1 MSDDHGA
8 LLRWRLA
15 LGPKAE
21 QASAALT
28 LGPLDPGARYG
39 DLDDALDVVYG
50 DARAGGR
57 GKKGAW
63 VPKWLARVRALFR
76 HDVVA
81 LVQKDAIERRGLVAL
96 LFEPETLPYLEK
108 NVDLVATIVAA
119 KDLVPDEAK
128 ALAREIVGEVVEKLR
143 TQFASAT
150 RSAVLGALRRGT
162 RSPLPLAANVDW
174 TRTIR
179 ENLGGWDAERRRLV
193 ARQFRFSA
201 RQRRRAE
208 WDVIL
213 VVDQSGSMAESVVY
227 ASVMAA
233 IFASLDV
240 LCTKLVVFDTE
251 VVDLTPMLADP
262 VEVLFTA
269 QLGGGT
275 DIGRAIAYAETLVE
289 RPERTLM
296 VLISDLF
303 DGGDTPDLLARVRR
317 LVDSRVKVLGL
328 LALSDGGRPAHDA
341 ALAAT
346 LASMGVPC
354 FACTPGLLAEVMG
367 RVLQGQEVG
376 TLADG
381 SRAGAR

>member
-1 MSDDHGA
+1 MTDDQKA

-21 QASAALT
+21 QTNPALT
-28 LGPLDPGARYG
+28 LGPLDPGAAFG
-39 DLDDALDVVYG
+39 DLDDVLEVVYG
-50 DARAGGR
+50 ERRRGGR
-57 GKKGAW
+57 GRGGAW
-63 VPKWLARVRALFR
+63 LPQWLERVRGLFR

-81 LVQKDAIERRGLVAL
+81 LVQKDAIERLGLVSL

-128 ALAREIVGEVVEKLR
+128 AMAREIVAEVVEGLR
-143 TQFASAT
+143 AQFASEVRT
-150 RSAVLGALRRGT
+150 AVLGALRRGT

-174 TRTIR
+174 KRTIR
-179 ENLGGWDAERRRLV
+179 ENLGGWDSARKRLL
-193 ARQFRFSA
+193 ARQFRFNA

-240 LCTKLVVFDTE
+240 LSTKLVVFDTE
-251 VVDLTPMLADP
+251 VVDLTARLADP
-262 VEVLFTA
+262 VEVLFA
-269 QLGGGT
+269 AKLGGGT
-275 DIGRAIAYAETLVE
+275 DIGRAVAYAETLVE
-289 RPERTLM
+289 RPERTLL

-303 DGGDTPDLLARVRR
+303 DGGDTPDLLARVRG
-317 LVDSRVKVLGL
+317 LVDARVKVLGL
-328 LALSDGGRPAHDA
+328 LALSDGGQPAHNA

-346 LASMGVPC
+346 LVGLGVPC
-354 FACTPGLLAEVMG
+354 FGCSPHKLVEVMAQ
-367 RVLQGQEVG
+367 VMKGQELGAVG
-376 TLADG
+376 E
-381 SRAGAR
+381 AR